1 MRTRVVWVALI
12 TLAVVAVA
20 AFSVVSARRL
30 GVQQPPDGV
39 LATDLARRVVTL
51 LETDFRAATT
61 AADAPVTCA
70 ARPFG
75 VRPEGVASAAQAT
88 TIYAWVYCRAPARTL
103 LAPVAVR
110 LGRPPS
116 VRLPE
121 PGEDHER
128 SLRRIFPADVRDALH
143 RTDARSLRAWITD

>member
-1 MRTRVVWVALI
+1 MRAKLGGIALI
-12 TLAVVAVA
+12 TLVVVAVT

-30 GVQQPPDGV
+30 GVQQPPKGV
-39 LATDLARRVVTL
+39 LAADLAQRVVTL
-51 LETDFRAATT
+51 METDFRAATT
-61 AADAPVTCA
+61 AADAPVSCA

-75 VRPEGVASAAQAT
+75 VRPEGLASAAEAT

-121 PGEDHER
+121 RGDDRER
-128 SLRRIFPADVRDALH
+128 SIRRIFPADVRDALR
-143 RTDARSLRAWITD
+143 RTDARSLRGSIAD